1 MFMSMIK
8 ELSGAKMADEII
20 MLNIKQMMNIKG
32 AIYSFLW
39 RIKKGFQS

>member
-8 ELSGAKMADEII
+8 ELLGAKMAEFNEII

-32 AIYSFLW
+32 AM
-39 RIKKGFQS
+39 